1 MNSAL
6 LIILYL
12 LTPACIVSQLE
23 PDPSPIPQP
32 TNRKVFSDGYTLL
45 DAAKAGALQAV
56 KEFIEHEADVTQIDE
71 RGFTPLM
78 LTCERGHYISAMDLL
93 KANSD
98 IHYKS
103 PGGQSALSL
112 AVNGNFKEIVQQLL
126 SLGADP
132 NTVNRSGISMLSL
145 ATQLNFINIVKLL
158 LANGANV
165 HQRSPL
171 GDFPLLMAS
180 TGGYVPI
187 VTVLLEFGADV
198 EAVNDLGYTSLM
210 MAASRGHVSVVNLF
224 ITHGGVD
231 LNRKDH
237 LKRTAL
243 DHAIYA
249 QRKEVIQ
256 LLVLQGVDIGPKG
269 LPMDEE
275 TLTLWREART
285 RRLEPDLRIIT
296 NEEL

>member
-1 MNSAL
+1 MKIAL
-6 LIILYL
+6 FLTFSL
-12 LTPACIVSQLE
+12 LTSNRINGQLE
-23 PDPSPIPQP
+23 PDPAPIPQP
-32 TNRKVFSDGYTLL
+32 KNPKVFSGGYTLL

-56 KEFIEHEADVTQIDE
+56 KEFIEADADVTQTDE

-126 SLGADP
+126 ILGADP
-132 NTVNRSGISMLSL
+132 NTVNRSGVGMLSL
-145 ATQLNFINIVKLL
+145 ATQLNFINIVSLL

-180 TGGYVPI
+180 IGGYAPI
-187 VTVLLEFGADV
+187 VTVLLDYGADV

-210 MAASRGHVSVVNLF
+210 MAASRGHASVVNLF
-224 ITHGGVD
+224 IKHGGVD

-249 QRKEVIQ
+249 QRKEIIQ

-269 LPMDEE
+269 LPMDEQ
-275 TLTLWREART
+275 TLILWREARN
-285 RRLEPDLRIIT
+285 RRLEPNIRIVN